1 MNSKDFSPVVGT
13 NKFTYIGQAIYIHI
27 PIIDNMRHDGKR
39 FFLFGITSK
48 SGIDIWLQI
57 FIWDDEWGKCATLR
71 NIVTLL
77 HIILIS
83 EMYGDPHFSVP
94 LLHGGKLCY
103 SIQGIPGL
111 PFNLLSSKH
120 LIINSLFI
128 DSVNDPTQ
136 VTWIGKLAVILKSN
150 KMLKPIAIVFDSV
163 NQSVKIEGQGYF
175 KPQFL
180 EQVVINNTDSIAV
193 KATPGLVK
201 QNGNPSVNI
210 LLINPK
216 ASFDVVF
223 YQDHLDVNW
232 KMQADEIDGSHGLL
246 GEHS

>member
-1 MNSKDFSPVVGT
+1 
-13 NKFTYIGQAIYIHI
+13 
-27 PIIDNMRHDGKR
+27 MRHDGKR

-57 FIWDDEWGKCATLR
+57 FIWDDEWGKCATLK

-77 HIILIS
+77 HIILIV

-120 LIINSLFI
+120 LVINSLFI
-128 DSVNDPTQ
+128 DTVNDPTQ
-136 VTWIGKLAVILKSN
+136 VTWIGKMAVILKKN
-150 KMLKPIAIVFDSV
+150 EKRKPIAIVFDSV
-163 NQSVKIEGQGYF
+163 NQSIKIEGQGYF

-180 EQVVINNTDSIAV
+180 KQVVINSTSSIAV

-210 LLINPK
+210 LLTNPK

-223 YQDHLDVNW
+223 HQDHLDVNW

-246 GEHS
+246 GKDSYSKLTTT